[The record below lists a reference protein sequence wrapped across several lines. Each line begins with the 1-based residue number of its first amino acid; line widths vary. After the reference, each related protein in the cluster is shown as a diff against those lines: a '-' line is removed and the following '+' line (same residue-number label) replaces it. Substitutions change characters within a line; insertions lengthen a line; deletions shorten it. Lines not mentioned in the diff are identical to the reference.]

1 MSPNVGRRGESCGVS
16 ANEYSCAH
24 GAQINFG
31 NLTPYLTCAY
41 KLLYTYCKCRA
52 GHRQRKKCATVDTD
66 NQQPT
71 PDNQHPSTATV
82 DDSYIRQ
89 STVNTRQ
96 PTADNQLQSTILPT
110 NKTSTRQPRVNN
122 RQEVRQTWKP
132 QPLLRSQPTVL
143 CHTTVVK
150 YCSCHRLGAD
160 NNRPIMPLHFFH
172 LSSELN
178 LITNSR
184 QFHFYLLIDNW

>member
-1 MSPNVGRRGESCGVS
+1 MWGGGGGGCGVSLS

-31 NLTPYLTCAY
+31 NLTPYLTCVY

-89 STVNTRQ
+89 STVITRQ
-96 PTADNQLQSTILPT
+96 PTADDQQQETTLPPT
-110 NKTSTRQPRVNN
+110 NKTNARKTKSQQATGSKTNLEAGTSSVFSTHSSLSYNSCKVVFTDLKPTTTDRQCHYMSFIFH
-122 RQEVRQTWKP
+122 QT
-132 QPLLRSQPTVL
+132 
-143 CHTTVVK
+143 
-150 YCSCHRLGAD
+150 
-160 NNRPIMPLHFFH
+160 
-172 LSSELN
+172 
-178 LITNSR
+178 
-184 QFHFYLLIDNW
+184 